1 MDKKKLQQ
9 ELDRQA
15 KEIEKMI
22 QADPELKNMKA
33 GDKFKEEL
41 YKKIG
46 QLSEEKS
53 PDSN

>member
-9 ELDRQA
+9 ELDRQTE
-15 KEIEKMI
+15 EIEKMI
-22 QADPELKNMKA
+22 QADSELKDMKA
-33 GDKFKEEL
+33 SDKFKEEL

-46 QLSEEKS
+46 KLSEEKS